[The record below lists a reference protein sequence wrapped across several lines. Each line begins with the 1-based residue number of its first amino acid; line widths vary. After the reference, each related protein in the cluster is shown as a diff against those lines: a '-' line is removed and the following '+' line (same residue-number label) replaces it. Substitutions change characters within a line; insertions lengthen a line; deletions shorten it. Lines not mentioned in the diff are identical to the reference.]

1 MADNSNVYDLLVPT
15 KQRSEKL
22 GKKLTIGSGGAH
34 RCMVVGKVTEVE
46 VDENDEKKQAL
57 ALLRLAENNRKALVK
72 TDAQLAELS
81 GLSPLVFAGLPHG
94 EGGPSRSL
102 RMLRSWLCSWLDSQL
117 ASACRIAR

>member
-81 GLSPLVFAGLPHG
+81 SDKRLGRGSLAVTFEMLKMDAGG
-94 EGGPSRSL
+94 RGKAAMVGR
-102 RMLRSWLCSWLDSQL
+102 
-117 ASACRIAR
+117 